1 MADFTVTAANVVPT
15 TAARNTLL
23 AGEAITAGMAL
34 YKKGS
39 DSKAYKAQ
47 SDGTLE
53 EATVIGIALNDAAAG
68 QVVSYQT
75 SGSLTFGGTTFGGA
89 GKIVCASNT
98 AGAIAPSADVTTG
111 RRLSIIG
118 YSTSTSVMTIDIKN
132 TGTTA

>member
-1 MADFTVTAANVVPT
+1 MADFTVTAANVVPS

-23 AGEAITAGMAL
+23 AGEAITAGMAI
-34 YKKGS
+34 YKKSS

-53 EATVIGIALNDAAAG
+53 EATVIGIAINDAAAG
-68 QVVSYQT
+68 QVVAYQT
-75 SGSLTFGGTTFGGA
+75 SGSLTFGSIFSAA

-118 YSTSTSVMTIDIKN
+118 YTTSATAMTIDIKN